1 MALCDTP
8 KGGSVRKIGL
18 LVNKVSMKTI
28 YSIGKGLKQ
37 KRDRK
42 VKE

>member
-8 KGGSVRKIGL
+8 KGGSVHKIGL
-18 LVNKVSMKTI
+18 LANKVSMKTI